1 MTAAP
6 SGMFRSLR
14 GYNFRV
20 WSAGALISNV
30 GAWMQR
36 IAQDWLVLT
45 VLTHR
50 DARAVG
56 LVTALQF
63 APQVLLLPWTG
74 WAADHLDRRRL
85 LFATQSVMGA
95 LALGLGSLTISG
107 LVRAWQVD
115 VFAFLL
121 GCASAFDQP
130 ARQTFVG
137 DMVGEDDLSN
147 AIGLNSTSFNASRL
161 IGPAV
166 AGLLIAAV
174 GSGWVFILNGVSF
187 AAVLASLIA
196 MRGGDLHP
204 RDRPERTRGGFLDGL
219 RYVRGRPDLQLLL
232 LMLLVFGA
240 LGLNFA
246 IFISTKAASVL
257 HAGAGGF
264 GLLTSVMAVGSVAG
278 ALLAARRERPGL
290 QLIVFGALVFGCA
303 YAVAAVAPDFAVFG
317 LALAVVGAA
326 SQTVSTSTIS
336 LVQLSTEPA
345 MRGRVTALLLT
356 VALGGLPLGAPFV
369 GWVAHTFGPRWAV
382 GVGAFAGFSTAAIG
396 AGHLIRCRR
405 REASTLS

>member
-1 MTAAP
+1 MTASP
-6 SGMFRSLR
+6 PGIFRALR
-14 GYNFRV
+14 SYNFRV
-20 WSAGALISNV
+20 WSAGALVSNI

-45 VLTHR
+45 ELTHR

-85 LFATQSVMGA
+85 LFATQSVMGV
-95 LALGLGSLTISG
+95 LALGLGSLTVSG

-166 AGLLIAAV
+166 TGLLIAAV
-174 GSGWVFILNGVSF
+174 GSGWVFILNGRLLCRR
-187 AAVLASLIA
+187 A
-196 MRGGDLHP
+196 
-204 RDRPERTRGGFLDGL
+204 GL
-219 RYVRGRPDLQLLL
+219 
-232 LMLLVFGA
+232 
-240 LGLNFA
+240 
-246 IFISTKAASVL
+246 
-257 HAGAGGF
+257 
-264 GLLTSVMAVGSVAG
+264 
-278 ALLAARRERPGL
+278 ARRH
-290 QLIVFGALVFGCA
+290 A
-303 YAVAAVAPDFAVFG
+303 
-317 LALAVVGAA
+317 
-326 SQTVSTSTIS
+326 
-336 LVQLSTEPA
+336 
-345 MRGRVTALLLT
+345 
-356 VALGGLPLGAPFV
+356 
-369 GWVAHTFGPRWAV
+369 
-382 GVGAFAGFSTAAIG
+382 
-396 AGHLIRCRR
+396 RR
-405 REASTLS
+405 RPAPA